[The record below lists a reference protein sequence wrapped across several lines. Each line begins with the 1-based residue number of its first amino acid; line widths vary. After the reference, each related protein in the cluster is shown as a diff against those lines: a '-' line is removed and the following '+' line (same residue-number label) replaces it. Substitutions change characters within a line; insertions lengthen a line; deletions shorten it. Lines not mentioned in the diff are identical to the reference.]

1 MSDFFEQIEDKHVS
15 EIIELAVNGG
25 IEWLSDYL
33 FITTKREQACGES
46 VQYTEIRFTSDR
58 FVEEGVQLV
67 NSVVGLHE
75 LRRAVY
81 SCQEESPV
89 TYASLGRH
97 PFEIDEQV
105 ADVLL
110 QIAAFGEVV
119 YD

>member
-15 EIIELAVNGG
+15 EIIEIAVNGS
-25 IEWLSDYL
+25 IEWLNDCL
-33 FITTKREQACGES
+33 FLTTKSEQGCDES

-58 FVEEGVQLV
+58 FVEDGVQLV
-67 NSVVGLHE
+67 NSVIGLHE